1 MQKGV
6 YFKYLIF
13 TLILIGTNFVKAQ
26 FVYLDS
32 DYILKNV
39 PEYAEAKEKLDRL
52 SAMWTKQIEDRY
64 RVVQEKKSNFQKEE
78 VLLPKE
84 EKEKRK
90 QEIEEIE
97 KEAIDLQALYFS
109 NEGMYFQKRKELIK
123 PIQDRVYTA
132 IKELAKSK
140 RYDFIFDKSNQS
152 SLIFANEKKDI
163 SNAVLKQMGISIKK

>member
-1 MQKGV
+1 MRSCLK
-6 YFKYLIF
+6 I
-13 TLILIGTNFVKAQ
+13 ILVSCLVLGINFVNAQ
-26 FVYLDS
+26 FAYIDS
-32 DYILKNV
+32 DYILENV
-39 PEYAEAKEKLDRL
+39 PEYIDAKEKLDRL
-52 SAMWTKQIEDRY
+52 SENWTKQIEDRY
-64 RVVQEKKSNFQKEE
+64 KVVQQKKANFQKEE

-97 KEAIDLQALYFS
+97 KEAIELQTLYFS

-132 IKELAKSK
+132 IKEVAKLK

-152 SLIFANEKKDI
+152 SLVYAKDKKDV
-163 SNAVLKQMGISIKK
+163 SDAVLKQMGIDKK